1 MESSMQRRYRK
12 TPEVTEERRRYRK
25 TPEVTEERRRYR
37 KTPEL
42 TEERRYR
49 KGVKRKRYDRALK
62 AENITR
68 YPIVPIGT
76 VLVAAVIITIVL
88 FMPPYIGMEDNG
100 DYARVTYCQ
109 GLYDLPENSELL
121 YNGYFIKEYGIM
133 QYYNEYSS
141 TVFTS
146 QAVFIQ
152 PAIWL
157 DKLFTGNDNIFDLRF
172 LGIVMSIYFLAVLYF
187 LVEYFTHR
195 LSLIS
200 QLTIAAAC
208 LFIFVDTGYTAYF
221 NSFFAEPLAYISLL
235 ACITCALLYAEGR
248 YNQYV
253 LLAGFVLN
261 GILLTLSKQQLAP
274 IGAVLGILCLFFYMK
289 AGARLF
295 KWLVALSSAA
305 LVLSGILTYMLIS
318 TEFTN
323 INLYHSLTRGVLMTS
338 EDPPDTLESFD
349 IDSQYELLNQT
360 IYFDRYPVID
370 PEDVRLQENLYS
382 KYNIFSIVKHY
393 VTHPGAFMEMM
404 KLAAQSAYRIRP
416 DLGNYEYNSG
426 YAPNEKAQIFSVY
439 SNLKQTYTPKTTG
452 FIVIWMV
459 VVIALLYKKRMKQ
472 IIVGALILIGLSQII
487 VPIIGAGD
495 ADLAKHMFLYN
506 VAFDTVNIIILAHI
520 VAFID
525 KRYKVKKA
533 AAVNNQV
540 DIMNEISIGQEI

>member
-1 MESSMQRRYRK
+1 MESCMQ
-12 TPEVTEERRRYRK
+12 RRYRK

-62 AENITR
+62 AENTTR

-172 LGIVMSIYFLAVLYF
+172 LGIVMSIYFLVVLYF

-235 ACITCALLYAEGR
+235 ACITCALLYSEGR

-393 VTHPGAFMEMM
+393 VAHPGAFMEMM

-426 YAPNEKAQIFSVY
+426 YEPNEKAQIFSVY

-452 FIVIWMV
+452 FIVIWIV

-540 DIMNEISIGQEI
+540 DIMNEISIGQKI

>member
-12 TPEVTEERRRYRK
+12 TPEVTEERRHHRTGK
-25 TPEVTEERRRYR
+25 RRRYR

-49 KGVKRKRYDRALK
+49 KEGKRKRYDRVLK

-76 VLVAAVIITIVL
+76 VLVAAVIIMIVL

-146 QAVFIQ
+146 QAIFIQ

-172 LGIVMSIYFLAVLYF
+172 LGIVMSVYFLVVLYF
-187 LVEYFTHR
+187 LVEYFTYR

-200 QLTIAAAC
+200 QLIIAVAC

-248 YNQYV
+248 YNQYM

-338 EDPPDTLESFD
+338 EDPPDTLETFD

-393 VTHPGAFMEMM
+393 VTHPDAFMEMM

-533 AAVNNQV
+533 AAVNNLA
-540 DIMNEISIGQEI
+540 DIMNEISIGQKI